1 MRSLT
6 TIFVSVFVSLTLLF
20 AATHFFPIANYNQ
33 VRDSTVRVS
42 NSLGM
47 CSGVVI
53 SKVHVLTAAHCDGP
67 NLKVD
72 GRPAFVLK
80 KNEKADLLL
89 LITITDKPALPIAAT
104 RPSLD
109 EKVAMSGYPLDVG
122 EVVTEGRMHRFTQP
136 SVPEFMSEHYMLV
149 TSPGV
154 FGNSGGPV
162 VVRKGLSY
170 EVVGIV
176 SRVGIAALDMGMFSM
191 PNIIPHISFV
201 VNTET
206 INKFLEY

>member
-6 TIFVSVFVSLTLLF
+6 TILVSVFVSLTLLF
-20 AATHFFPIANYNQ
+20 AATHFFPIANYKQ

-42 NSLGM
+42 TARGM

-53 SKVHVLTAAHCDGP
+53 SKVHVLTAAHCDGD

-72 GRPAFVLK
+72 GRPAYKVK

-89 LITITDKPALPIAAT
+89 LVTSTDKPALPVAKT
-104 RPSLD
+104 RPTLD
-109 EKVAMSGYPLDVG
+109 EKVVMSGYPLDIG
-122 EVVTEGRMHRFTQP
+122 AAVTEGRMQELFQRTP
-136 SVPEFMSEHYMLV
+136 NSEHYMLV
-149 TSPGV
+149 SAPGV

-162 VVRKGLSY
+162 VVRRGMSY

-176 SRVGIAALDMGMFSM
+176 SAVAVAALDMGMFAM
-191 PNIIPHISFV
+191 PNLVSHLMFA